1 MNFLNFRK
9 VGSTA
14 SNGTH
19 IGDTLLQDNAALPDI
34 PENIFIENSETERK
48 VPVTKEEKS
57 DNNID
62 LLFRFL
68 DRNLESQG
76 YDDALRNPD
85 ITNMKENIA
94 SIKNDLQRTI
104 KKVKTFYEGFI
115 REIIFHI
122 ESRSRSGMV
131 DTVQELQMKKQIAED
146 HMQKVLEI
154 DDDTK
159 NDRGDSQGLI
169 LSYTRGFKNGLA
181 AISHH
186 NIIRKNL

>member
-9 VGSTA
+9 VDSGT
-14 SNGTH
+14 NGTH
-19 IGDTLLQDNAALPDI
+19 IGDTLLQDNAPLPDI
-34 PENIFIENSETERK
+34 PEHVFVENAEPERK
-48 VPVTKEEKS
+48 APIEKQEKS

-68 DRNLESQG
+68 DRNLETQG
-76 YDDALRNPD
+76 YDDALINPD
-85 ITNMKENIA
+85 TTNLLENTA
-94 SIKNDLQRTI
+94 AIKNELQRTI
-104 KKVKTFYEGFI
+104 KKVRTFYEGFI
-115 REIIFHI
+115 REINFHI
-122 ESRSRSGMV
+122 ESRGRSGMV

-146 HMQKVLEI
+146 HIQKVLEI
-154 DDDTK
+154 EDDAK
-159 NDRGDSQGLI
+159 NDKGDSQGLI

>member
-9 VGSTA
+9 VGSA
-14 SNGTH
+14 PNGTG
-19 IGDTLLQDNAALPDI
+19 IGETLLQDTAPLPDI
-34 PENIFIENSETERK
+34 PENVFIENGETERK
-48 VPVTKEEKS
+48 TPAEKQEKPDS
-57 DNNID
+57 NID
-62 LLFRFL
+62 MLFRYL
-68 DRNLESQG
+68 DKDLESQG

-85 ITNMKENIA
+85 STNLQENIA
-94 SIKNDLQRTI
+94 SIKNELQRTI

-115 REIIFHI
+115 REINFHI

-146 HMQKVLEI
+146 HIKKVLEI
-154 DDDTK
+154 EDDAK
-159 NDRGDSQGLI
+159 NDRGDSQGLT